1 MEDNKF
7 VLITGATSDI
17 GKQICATLESSGY
30 HLLMTDLD
38 EGLLLESRTA
48 LLHPE
53 KHHILAL
60 DLSDVEQAEARLM
73 DYLVKEQLP
82 ISNAVFAAGIFAVK
96 PLRMIDYNFLKL
108 SYDIA
113 VFSIFSIMQVL
124 ASKKTNGDSLE
135 SVVVISS
142 VNSKMGV
149 KGYSVY
155 GSLKAS
161 MLGLVKSLA
170 VELAPRVRVNAVLPG
185 GIRTRTTQFL
195 YNSESEVNPRYVL
208 GEGKCENI
216 SNMIDFLLS
225 SKAEWITGQEFV
237 VDGGLTIN

>member
-1 MEDNKF
+1 MSYT
-7 VLITGATSDI
+7 LITGATSDI
-17 GKQICATLESSGY
+17 GIQICKTLEESG
-30 HLLMTDLD
+30 HSLLLTDLRQ
-38 EGLLLESRTA
+38 EALEEVRNGLQNPDQ
-48 LLHPE
+48 HQV
-53 KHHILAL
+53 LAL
-60 DLSDVEQAEARLM
+60 DLSQVEQSKEALTSYM
-73 DYLVKEQLP
+73 KENE
-82 ISNAVFAAGIFAVK
+82 INVSGAVFAAGIFAVK
-96 PLRMIDYNFLKL
+96 PLRMIDYNYLKL

-113 VFSIFSIMQVL
+113 VFSIFYIMQVI
-124 ASKKTNGDSLE
+124 ASKKTNGDFLK

-142 VNSKMGV
+142 VNAKMGV

-155 GSLKAS
+155 ASLKAS

-195 YNSESEVNPRYVL
+195 YNAEDGINPRYVL
-208 GEGKCENI
+208 GVGKCENI

>member
-1 MEDNKF
+1 MSYT
-7 VLITGATSDI
+7 LITGASSDI
-17 GKQICATLESSGY
+17 GIQICKTLEVSG
-30 HLLMTDLD
+30 HRLLMTDLKQ
-38 EGLLLESRTA
+38 EALEEVRDSLRNPNQ
-48 LLHPE
+48 HQV
-53 KHHILAL
+53 LAL
-60 DLSDVEQAEARLM
+60 DLSQVEQS
-73 DYLVKEQLP
+73 KEVLTSFLKENE
-82 ISNAVFAAGIFAVK
+82 ISVSGAVFAAGIFAVK

-113 VFSIFSIMQVL
+113 VFSIFSIMQVI
-124 ASKKTNGDSLE
+124 ASKKTNGDTLE

-195 YNSESEVNPRYVL
+195 YNAEDGINPRYVL

>member
-1 MEDNKF
+1 MGYT
-7 VLITGATSDI
+7 LITGATSDI
-17 GKQICATLESSGY
+17 GIQICKTLEESG
-30 HLLMTDLD
+30 HCLLMTDLRQD
-38 EGLLLESRTA
+38 ALEE
-48 LLHPE
+48 LKNNLKHPNQ
-53 KHHILAL
+53 HQVLAL
-60 DLSDVEQAEARLM
+60 DLSEVEQSKERLTT
-73 DYLVKEQLP
+73 YIKEKE
-82 ISNAVFAAGIFAVK
+82 ISVSKAVFAAGIFAIK
-96 PLRMIDYNFLKL
+96 PLRMIDYDFLKK

-113 VFSIFSIMQVL
+113 VFSIFAIMQVM
-124 ASKKTNGDSLE
+124 ASKKINNDSLE
-135 SVVVISS
+135 SVVIISS

-149 KGYSVY
+149 KGYSIY

-170 VELAPRVRVNAVLPG
+170 VELAPKVRVNAVLPG

-195 YNSESEVNPRYVL
+195 FDAASDINPRYLL

-225 SKAEWITGQEFV
+225 DKAEWITGQEFV

>member
-1 MEDNKF
+1 MGF
-7 VLITGATSDI
+7 TLITGATSDI
-17 GKQICATLESSGY
+17 GVQICKTLENSG
-30 HLLMTDLD
+30 HSLLMTDLKQ
-38 EGLLLESRTA
+38 EALEDLRNS
-48 LLHPE
+48 LGNPN
-53 KHHILAL
+53 KHQVLAL
-60 DLSDVEQAEARLM
+60 DLSDVEQSKGVLSSFLTDNEIN
-73 DYLVKEQLP
+73 VT
-82 ISNAVFAAGIFAVK
+82 NAVFAAGIFAIK
-96 PLRMIDYNFLKL
+96 PLRMIDYDFLKK

-113 VFSIFSIMQVL
+113 VFSIFALMQVI
-124 ASKKTNGDSLE
+124 ASKKINKESLE

-149 KGYSVY
+149 KGYSIY

-170 VELAPRVRVNAVLPG
+170 VELAPKVRVNAVLPG

-195 YNSESEVNPRYVL
+195 FDAANEINPRYLL

-225 SKAEWITGQEFV
+225 NKAEWITGQEFV

>member
-1 MEDNKF
+1 MGYT
-7 VLITGATSDI
+7 LITGATSDI
-17 GKQICATLESSGY
+17 GIQICKTLEASG
-30 HLLMTDLD
+30 HCLLMTDLKQD
-38 EGLLLESRTA
+38 VLEEVRNSLENPMQHR
-48 LLHPE
+48 
-53 KHHILAL
+53 ILAL
-60 DLSDVEQAEARLM
+60 DLSQVEQS
-73 DYLVKEQLP
+73 KEVLTSFMKENE
-82 ISNAVFAAGIFAVK
+82 ISVSGAVFAAGIFSVK
-96 PLRMIDYNFLKL
+96 PLRMIDYSFLKL

-113 VFSIFSIMQVL
+113 VFSIFAIMQVL
-124 ASKKTNGDSLE
+124 ASKKTNGDSLKN
-135 SVVVISS
+135 VVVISS

-155 GSLKAS
+155 ASLKAS

-170 VELAPRVRVNAVLPG
+170 VELAPWVRVNAVLPG
-185 GIRTRTTQFL
+185 GIKTRTTQFL
-195 YNSESEVNPRYVL
+195 YNAEDGINPRYVL